1 MLPSTCREA
10 RQLLVELGV
19 EYKQI
24 HACQND
30 CILYRGEY
38 QNKQECPVCKEKRYR
53 TDVQSPTIPNKV
65 LCHMPII
72 PRIQR
77 MFRCKSLAQ
86 LMDWHAKN
94 RSKDGFMRIP
104 ADCKAMKHIEEKWP
118 RKFKVEPQRIRF
130 GIAIDRVCPF
140 SFMSSNNTFFQL
152 D

>member
-38 QNKQECPVCKEKRYR
+38 QNKQECLVWKEKRYR

-65 LCHMPII
+65 LRHMPII

-94 RSKDGFMRIP
+94 RSKDGFM
-104 ADCKAMKHIEEKWP
+104 
-118 RKFKVEPQRIRF
+118 
-130 GIAIDRVCPF
+130 
-140 SFMSSNNTFFQL
+140 
-152 D
+152 

>member
-53 TDVQSPTIPNKV
+53 TDVQSPTVPNKV
-65 LCHMPII
+65 LRHMPNNLE
-72 PRIQR
+72 
-77 MFRCKSLAQ
+77 FNEC
-86 LMDWHAKN
+86 
-94 RSKDGFMRIP
+94 F
-104 ADCKAMKHIEEKWP
+104 
-118 RKFKVEPQRIRF
+118 
-130 GIAIDRVCPF
+130 IA
-140 SFMSSNNTFFQL
+140 SHLHN
-152 D
+152 